1 MLTHRDLTTTER
13 MQCGAMSGVVA
24 QSVTYPIEV
33 VRRRM
38 QTIGIVG
45 NDTAFSNI
53 PGVKTATGNAIPPSF
68 AQTIRNVFAEQG
80 VRGFYKGVS
89 MNWIKGPVAFSISF
103 TAFDTVQC
111 LMESD
116 SERASRIP
124 HRPFSRKE

>member
-1 MLTHRDLTTTER
+1 MLTKRDLTTTER

-38 QTIGIVG
+38 QTIGMVG
-45 NDTAFSNI
+45 NDTAFNNI
-53 PGVKTATGNAIPPSF
+53 PGVKTASGDAIPPSF
-68 AQTIRNVFAEQG
+68 LQTIRNVHAEQG
-80 VRGFYKGVS
+80 IRGFYKGVS

-103 TAFDTVQC
+103 TAFDTVQG

-124 HRPFSRKE
+124 H